1 LKQNHALR
9 YARQRIL
16 DIGALCLLLAGVYH
30 IAAII
35 WTALDPSSSVTRHA
49 VFVVINSCLAAGLRT
64 RPKGFFWVFA
74 ALTAQQFHSHG
85 RAWLRVLDQQHRI
98 DWVSTGVLVVLP
110 LLLWLLWH
118 ERRSQ
123 TRESP

>member
-1 LKQNHALR
+1 LKQNHATR
-9 YARQRIL
+9 YTRQRIL
-16 DIGALCLLLAGVYH
+16 DIGALCLLFASVYH

-35 WTALDPSSSVTRHA
+35 WRAVDPSSSVTRHVA
-49 VFVVINSCLAAGLRT
+49 FVVINLCLAVGLWT

-74 ALTAQQFHSHG
+74 ALTAQQLHSHG
-85 RAWLRVLDQQHRI
+85 RAWLRVLNQQHRI
-98 DWVSTGVLVVLP
+98 DWVSSGVLVVLP

-123 TRESP
+123 THELP